1 MNSRL
6 LFLLVGVVGAWVLA
20 FNSGRELA
28 FSLAY
33 LLTAIFAISAYWAN
47 NSVRGV
53 SVNRGLRSKRSQVG
67 QYAEEMFE
75 VSGDSWWPKLWI
87 ELQDQSTLP
96 WHSTGRVVNMLRKGH
111 PQRWQVKTLCTQRG
125 RFRMGPL
132 ALYSG
137 DPLGIFSS
145 RKQISTTSYLIVYP
159 PTLEITS
166 FEATVSELA
175 GGDTRQ
181 RRTNQVTTTVAG
193 IRDYA
198 TGDAFNRIHWPTS
211 IRAGKLMVKE
221 FELDP
226 SSDVW
231 LYLDLFKE
239 AATALPWSPPEPEP
253 AIFAA
258 QNRRRNRL
266 DLPPA
271 TVEYAVTVAASLAR
285 YFLLE
290 GRAVGINSRGHTR
303 ELVQSDRGERQLNKF
318 LEALAVVEAVGALP
332 FANLITTDGVR
343 LNRNDTLVA
352 ISADHSPQW
361 AIGLQQLQRRGVNSV
376 AIIIDAA
383 TFGSERS
390 YDGLLSEL
398 AAASIP
404 TYRIRKDDPIERVLN
419 GPAEFVRRR

>member
-1 MNSRL
+1 
-6 LFLLVGVVGAWVLA
+6 VVGAWVLA

-198 TGDAFNRIHWPTS
+198 TGDATGS
-211 IRAGKLMVKE
+211 TG
-221 FELDP
+221 
-226 SSDVW
+226 
-231 LYLDLFKE
+231 
-239 AATALPWSPPEPEP
+239 
-253 AIFAA
+253 
-258 QNRRRNRL
+258 
-266 DLPPA
+266 PPA
-271 TVEYAVTVAASLAR
+271 SAPAS
-285 YFLLE
+285 
-290 GRAVGINSRGHTR
+290 
-303 ELVQSDRGERQLNKF
+303 
-318 LEALAVVEAVGALP
+318 
-332 FANLITTDGVR
+332 
-343 LNRNDTLVA
+343 
-352 ISADHSPQW
+352 
-361 AIGLQQLQRRGVNSV
+361 
-376 AIIIDAA
+376 
-383 TFGSERS
+383 
-390 YDGLLSEL
+390 
-398 AAASIP
+398 
-404 TYRIRKDDPIERVLN
+404 
-419 GPAEFVRRR
+419 